1 MNLLGECIPELG
13 AKGSDMLGVA
23 PGMLVNIDHIN
34 LSRTM
39 FELHPK
45 QATCDGRDK
54 AEGSWVHNSTGYDSE
69 NASVAV
75 IFGLG
80 PCVYEVVLLILPGRF
95 KSPFSFLDYDDVMR
109 GLFNVKQQLVVES
122 AA

>member
-1 MNLLGECIPELG
+1 MF
-13 AKGSDMLGVA
+13 GVT
-23 PGMLVNIDHIN
+23 PGVLIHIDDVN
-34 LSRTM
+34 LSRTVL
-39 FELHPK
+39 ELYSE
-45 QATCDGRDK
+45 QATSNGCRK
-54 AEGSWVHNSTGYDSE
+54 ANGTWVHNSTGYDSE

-80 PCVYEVVLLILPGRF
+80 TCVYEVVLLILPSRF